1 MITEPA
7 LRILSLGAGV
17 QSTTL
22 LLLAADKRLP
32 RLDAA
37 IFADTGWEPAAVYD
51 HLNRLER
58 EVAQPAGIPIYRV
71 STGSIRND
79 ALNPEARFAQMPLYI
94 RGHGGGRG
102 MLRRACT
109 SEYKVK
115 PIKVRVRQML
125 GYPHPSPVPK
135 GTFVEQWIG
144 ISSDESSR
152 AARMSDDVQYM
163 RSRFPLLL
171 MQGGTGRW
179 SSVGWTRAD
188 CQRYLTANGFPETPK
203 SACIGCPYT
212 GNARWRQIRDQRPAE
227 WADAVRFDSEIRH
240 GNARAI
246 ANGTPLNGE
255 AFLHRSRMPLE
266 QAPIDRVTAHEW
278 GARQTDAFEQIADAE
293 ADERGC
299 SPWACRGEDDEYDA
313 A

>member
-1 MITEPA
+1 M
-7 LRILSLGAGV
+7 LSADG
-17 QSTTL
+17 TL
-22 LLLAADKRLP
+22 PKI
-32 RLDAA
+32 DAA

-51 HLNRLER
+51 HLDRLER
-58 EVAQPAGIPIYRV
+58 EVAQPAGIPIHRV
-71 STGSIRND
+71 STGNIRDD
-79 ALNPEARFAQMPLYI
+79 ALNSEARYAQMPLYI
-94 RGHGGGRG
+94 RGQGGGQG

-115 PIKVRVRQML
+115 PIKVQVRKML

-227 WADAVRFDSEIRH
+227 WADAVKFDGEIRH

-255 AFLHRSRMPLE
+255 AFLHRSRMPLD